1 MKIICKILKSFL
13 FLLAIVSLFYA
24 CEKAPQMPKPSTY
37 MRIDIK
43 PSEYVKLQKEDL
55 PFSFS
60 IPKDGKIVEIQSREK
75 NMTWFNISFD
85 DYNFDINV
93 SCLKLT
99 NDTMLQY
106 AVNDCY
112 TFLSRHEKL
121 SGGII
126 QQEYKND
133 EKHIY
138 GTTFEIQGR
147 DVVSPYQF
155 YLTDSA
161 KYFVRFALN
170 NRQLPNNDSIAPI
183 VARLKTDMQTMIN
196 TFEWKK

>member
-13 FLLAIVSLFYA
+13 FLLVIVSLFYA

-60 IPKDGKIVEIQSREK
+60 IPKDGKIVEMQSREK

-133 EKHIY
+133 EKYIY